1 MSAVPVSVQITGTAA
16 DSAYVDQL
24 IRACNEAVPENGC
37 ELASDST
44 PANGD
49 IVAIVEWDENHRLAR
64 IRVANAEDVSHV
76 LERRLEFQESDRESE
91 RWRSVG
97 LTIGTM
103 VDSLV
108 EPERPTSSEKEVRAE
123 QKPPSPPVGKAEGP
137 HDVQKNPLSL
147 VPTNS
152 APPERTILWVDATG
166 VTGPGLDDGF
176 WRWGGQARVSYSPF
190 ESVLVLATIGYALR
204 QRVEEV
210 SVTWTT
216 AGLGI
221 GYRLQATTVSELRF
235 HADIVGELVSA
246 NVEDSTSGDS
256 DDGHVFDLGVGTGID
271 GAWNVTHW
279 LGLVVGGELASTSK
293 ATDIRVHDSHLARGG
308 PVSYTILAGAR
319 FSLVEAR

>member
-24 IRACNEAVPENGC
+24 IRACSEAVPENGC
-37 ELASDST
+37 ELAADT

-49 IVAIVEWDENHRLAR
+49 IIAIVEWDENHRLAR
-64 IRVANAEDVSHV
+64 IRVATAEDVSHA

-97 LTIGTM
+97 LTIATM

-108 EPERPTSSEKEVRAE
+108 EPEQPTSSETEVKAD
-123 QKPPSPPVGKAEGP
+123 QTPPTASIAKAEGP
-137 HDVQKNPLSL
+137 HDVQTTPLRL
-147 VPTNS
+147 VPTNVAS
-152 APPERTILWVDATG
+152 PQRTILWVDATG

-176 WRWGGQARVSYSPF
+176 WRWGAQARLSYSPF
-190 ESVLVLATIGYALR
+190 DSVLVLGTIGYALR
-204 QRVEEV
+204 QRVQDV

-216 AGLGI
+216 AGFGI
-221 GYRLQATTVSELRF
+221 GYRLQPTTFSELRV
-235 HADIVGELVSA
+235 HADVVGELVSA
-246 NVEDSTSGDS
+246 NVEDSTTGDS
-256 DDGHVFDLGVGTGID
+256 DDGHVFDLGVGAGVD

-279 LGLVVGGELASTSK
+279 LGLVVGGDLASTSK

-308 PVSYTILAGAR
+308 PISYTILAGPR